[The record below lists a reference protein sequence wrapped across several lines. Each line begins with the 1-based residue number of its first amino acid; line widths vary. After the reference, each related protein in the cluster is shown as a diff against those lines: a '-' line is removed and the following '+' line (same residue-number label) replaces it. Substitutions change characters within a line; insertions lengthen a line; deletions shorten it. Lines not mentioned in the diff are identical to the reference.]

1 MSKLTAICYRLFQG
15 EEPAVDAAESDET
28 HDFGGELAL
37 TFQNGQKIFV
47 SWVGEPVQYAIGT
60 KDSSHFLPD
69 AQLTDFDVSGTAMW
83 ADLIGQDVALQFTAP
98 DNQVLTVSSV
108 IGHVL
113 LCSFER
119 GGWWADEVTVCK
131 QAPAPYDA

>member
-1 MSKLTAICYRLFQG
+1 MEA
-15 EEPAVDAAESDET
+15 AVGDET

-37 TFQNGQKIFV
+37 TFQDGQKIFV

-69 AQLTDFDVSGTAMW
+69 AQLTDFDVSGSAMW
-83 ADLIGQDVALQFTAP
+83 ANLIGQDLALQFTAP

-108 IGHVL
+108 AGRVL
-113 LCSFER
+113 LCSFEL